1 MLNTSLVLSF
11 YAKFGV
17 HAFNEE
23 NVNLEE
29 KHISLSKGHFYMFI
43 CPITPLRQVKTRD
56 KRRLSPSS
64 KSLCMSPAA
73 ENPQEE
79 AMAKAAT

>member
-1 MLNTSLVLSF
+1 
-11 YAKFGV
+11 
-17 HAFNEE
+17 
-23 NVNLEE
+23 
-29 KHISLSKGHFYMFI
+29 MFI
-43 CPITPLRQVKTRD
+43 CPITPLRQVKIRD